1 MMHGK
6 MIECYSN
13 LIRRNVFSDRL
24 YVPGGQTF
32 GLSMT
37 YCTLDVVQ
45 QSWTSY
51 RRGRRALTACVC
63 VCLGLCARACLGV
76 CVSACVRIVA
86 RGMKTAKVQL
96 SAAPT
101 GTGVR
106 KVQISFP
113 FLLSHVLNRE
123 KERDI
128 EREKGPK
135 KRACEFHWLE
145 ERSNASEG
153 RAGPARAGSSQN

>member
-6 MIECYSN
+6 MIKCYSN

-63 VCLGLCARACLGV
+63 LDV

-153 RAGPARAGSSQN
+153 RAARARAGSSQN